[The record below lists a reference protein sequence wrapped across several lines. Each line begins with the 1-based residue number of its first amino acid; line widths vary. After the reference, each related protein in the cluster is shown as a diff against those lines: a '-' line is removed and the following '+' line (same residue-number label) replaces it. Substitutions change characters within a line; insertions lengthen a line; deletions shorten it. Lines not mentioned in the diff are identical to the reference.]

1 MCGVRGV
8 WVSSGCAGRFMSIVN
23 PVSAKLMGQDGSSV
37 AAVSLRCVLLL
48 FTVAGSGWVLFVF
61 DLVSRVVS
69 AIVVVFFFSRLFD
82 QFLQI

>member
-1 MCGVRGV
+1 
-8 WVSSGCAGRFMSIVN
+8 MSIVN

-48 FTVAGSGWVLFVF
+48 FTVVGSGWVMFVF

-69 AIVVVFFFSRLFD
+69 AIVVVFFFSRLLD
-82 QFLQI
+82 QFLQK

>member
-1 MCGVRGV
+1 
-8 WVSSGCAGRFMSIVN
+8 MSIVN
-23 PVSAKLMGQDGSSV
+23 PVSAKLIGQDGISV

-48 FTVAGSGWVLFVF
+48 FMVAGSGWVLFVF

-82 QFLQI
+82 QFLQK